1 MKKIISLFTLLSA
14 TAYFNAQTVNAST
27 SENYIYTKT
36 CLDGNCTKKSEQVQY
51 FDDLGRLKQVV
62 DIKATPSGKD
72 IVAHI
77 QYDEFGRVTKE
88 YLPVPQNGTQ
98 NGAIYA
104 DPLSN
109 AVNIFGNEKIYS
121 EKELENSPLGRI
133 KKVTPPGNDFTAHPS
148 SISYAANTAGEVK
161 KYTVS
166 TSWQDNATLSA
177 LSENGT
183 YAANQL
189 TKNSVTDADGN
200 ITTEFKTSDGN
211 TVLVRKNDG
220 TQNVDTYYVYN
231 EFGQQVIV
239 IPPMAAVAAVNQ
251 TALDNLCYQ
260 YRYDGLGRLVEKKL
274 PGKGW
279 EYMVYDRQ
287 DRLIATQDANQ
298 KPNNKWTY
306 TRYDQF
312 GRIAYTGIATDYAN
326 RGQLQYYM
334 NTAGVANAANN
345 ATRTSSPSFSLS
357 GMDIYYTNDAI
368 PEHLDNVLTVNYY
381 DTYPQYSF
389 NPSFPATI
397 LGQNVIT
404 DNQNANVNTKN
415 LPVLSLT
422 KNIEDDNW
430 TKNYIWYDE
439 KSRAVGTYSIN
450 HLGGYTKT
458 ESLLDFA
465 GVTQLSKVYHKRLTT
480 DTEKVIT
487 QTFEYDAQNRLK
499 KHYHQ
504 VDSQPQELL
513 TENTYNELSRLS
525 NKKVGNNLQSI
536 DYVYD
541 VRGALTKVNDPAN
554 LNGKLFGYE
563 LKYNNPANTAAK
575 FNGTISEVDWRTA
588 NDNVLRRYTYQ
599 YDGLNRLKKGA
610 YSEPGSS
617 VPQNDFYNET
627 VTYDMNS
634 NIMSLQRNTK
644 GVSGTASQIDNLAYA
659 YTGNRLNSV
668 TDSSTNYSGYPDT
681 SGNTISYDDNG
692 NMKNHTDKGVLQID
706 YNFHNLPAKITFNQ
720 TYRVRNLVTGSLT
733 NRNVTTNYT
742 FKADGTKL
750 RKVYKYGGDL
760 FVGEVSI
767 STDYLDGFQYESQ
780 TASAPFTLKFV
791 PTAEGYY
798 NFENNKYIYS
808 YTDHLGNVRL
818 SYTQNGSGPEI
829 IEENNFY
836 PFGMK
841 HEGYNALAGNPAYK
855 YQYNGK
861 ELQQETGWSDYGA
874 RMYMSDIA
882 RWGVVDPL
890 AEASRRF
897 SPYNYALNNPVSFI
911 DPDGRRAM
919 TPIGAGEGGAPGGSL
934 WWYYAGGGSATSGSA
949 ESWIGESTGE
959 GRGGSAGGSGFV
971 TEAETYGETEEY
983 KNLMAYANGPD
994 YFGGFDFGQ
1003 FGEDPP
1009 GSKLKLSERTANW
1022 VQENIR
1028 GPLSGWLDTH
1038 TRNAFVLDAA
1048 GKARMDDL
1056 RGQMTDYMRLNVGG
1070 GIKWGAEH
1078 GLVGSG
1084 LGTGLV
1090 GAYGGA
1096 AISMENKIAN
1106 FAKKAGIY
1114 SGQKSLSK
1122 NSEAIIEASYK
1133 LMKAGKFNKQGAGFI
1148 TTDGKI
1154 ILTEGNHSMNAAI
1167 RYAIE
1172 TGNVRYIKT
1181 ILSGNFTRNVN
1192 AKEYGIPIRNFLTK

>member
-51 FDDLGRLKQVV
+51 FDDLGRLKQAV

-88 YLPVPQNGTQ
+88 YMPVPQNGTQ

-148 SISYAANTAGEVK
+148 SITYAANTAGEVK

-200 ITTEFKTSDGN
+200 ITTEFKNSDGN

-279 EYMVYDRQ
+279 EYMVYDKA
-287 DRLIATQDANQ
+287 DRLIATQDAILR
-298 KPNNKWTY
+298 PAGKWLFTK
-306 TRYDQF
+306 YDKL
-312 GRIAYTGIATDYAN
+312 GRVIYTGIIQAAN
-326 RGQLQYYM
+326 RPDLQ
-334 NTAGVANAANN
+334 TI
-345 ATRTSSPSFSLS
+345 TSNYVITEERNQQGFFRN
-357 GMDIYYTNDAI
+357 GMQIYYTD
-368 PEHLDNVLTVNYY
+368 VLYANAETILSVNYY
-381 DTYPQYSF
+381 DTYPQDA
-389 NPSFPATI
+389 PSRPAQV
-397 LGQNVIT
+397 LGQNILT
-404 DNQNANVNTKN
+404 DNMETSLNTKN
-415 LPVLSLT
+415 LLTVSLI

-525 NKKVGNNLQSI
+525 NKKIGNNLQSI
-536 DYVYD
+536 DYAYD
-541 VRGALTKVNDPAN
+541 VRGSLTKVNDPAN

-644 GVSGTASQIDNLAYA
+644 GVSGTASQIDNLTYA

-720 TYRVRNLVTGSLT
+720 TYRIRNAVTGNLT

-742 FKADGTKL
+742 FRADGTKL

-780 TASAPFTLKFV
+780 TTSSPFILKFV

-841 HEGYNALAGNPAYK
+841 HEGYNALAGNPAYN
-855 YQYNGK
+855 YGYNGK
-861 ELQQETGWSDYGA
+861 ELQKETGWSDYGA

-882 RWGVVDPL
+882 RWGVIDPL
-890 AEASRRF
+890 AETSRRF

-919 TPIGAGEGGAPGGSL
+919 TPIGAAEGGAPGGSL
-934 WWYYAGGGSATSGSA
+934 WWYYAGGGSAVLGSA
-949 ESWIGESTGE
+949 ESWMGAGTGA
-959 GRGGSAGGSGFV
+959 GRGGSHGGGGFV
-971 TEAETYGETEEY
+971 KEAQTYGQASGG
-983 KNLMAYANGPD
+983 LSFSSLSGIIFAQA
-994 YFGGFDFGQ
+994 YFGGGGSIAALFSMVEQLEAANFKDPVNKDAKFSDIQNLVKKVPALAELYKATKAEFIDNTGGDCPNKTEYQRIWINMNNIGNILKLAFTAGHEMNHSFADQFFKDQ
-1003 FGEDPP
+1003 FGEITRQ
-1009 GSKLKLSERTANW
+1009 SKSSLPFRDSFGFFQEVMGLSWEIKLGSERYGDRSGFEAAKFYY
-1022 VQENIR
+1022 
-1028 GPLSGWLDTH
+1028 GP
-1038 TRNAFVLDAA
+1038 N
-1048 GKARMDDL
+1048 
-1056 RGQMTDYMRLNVGG
+1056 
-1070 GIKWGAEH
+1070 
-1078 GLVGSG
+1078 G
-1084 LGTGLV
+1084 LG
-1090 GAYGGA
+1090 
-1096 AISMENKIAN
+1096 
-1106 FAKKAGIY
+1106 Y
-1114 SGQKSLSK
+1114 SQKSVDTVNKYLYDLK
-1122 NSEAIIEASYK
+1122 NSWDLVYQS
-1133 LMKAGKFNKQGAGFI
+1133 
-1148 TTDGKI
+1148 KI
-1154 ILTEGNHSMNAAI
+1154 
-1167 RYAIE
+1167 
-1172 TGNVRYIKT
+1172 K
-1181 ILSGNFTRNVN
+1181 
-1192 AKEYGIPIRNFLTK
+1192 

>member
-51 FDDLGRLKQVV
+51 FDDLGRLKQAV

-148 SISYAANTAGEVK
+148 SITYAANTAGEVK
-161 KYTVS
+161 KYTVT

-279 EYMVYDRQ
+279 EYMVYDKQ
-287 DRLIATQDANQ
+287 DRLVL
-298 KPNNKWTY
+298 
-306 TRYDQF
+306 TRDSNLEVKGQWLFTKYDQF
-312 GRIAYTGIATDYAN
+312 SRPVYTGVLDSPPGRIQQVIAVEGHGLNNET
-326 RGQLQYYM
+326 R
-334 NTAGVANAANN
+334 NTASWNN
-345 ATRTSSPSFSLS
+345 S
-357 GMDIYYTNDAI
+357 GMDVYYTSGLAYPTTNFK
-368 PEHLDNVLTVNYY
+368 LLSVNYY
-381 DTYPQYSF
+381 DSYPQYSF

-404 DNQNANVNTKN
+404 DDQNANVSTKN

-430 TKNYIWYDE
+430 TKSYIWYDE

-536 DYVYD
+536 DYAYD

-617 VPQNDFYNET
+617 VPENDFYNET

-706 YNFHNLPAKITFNQ
+706 YNFYNLPAKITFNQ

-760 FVGEVSI
+760 FVGEVTI

-780 TASAPFTLKFV
+780 AASAPFTLKFV

-841 HEGYNALAGNPAYK
+841 HEGYNALSGNPAYN
-855 YQYNGK
+855 YGYNGK
-861 ELQQETGWSDYGA
+861 ELQKETGWSDYGA

-890 AEASRRF
+890 AEAMWGM
-897 SPYNYALNNPVSFI
+897 SPYNYAMNNPISFI

-919 TPIGAGEGGAPGGSL
+919 TPFMGDTFMQNTNSGWFGYDPLAARDKFLSQNRSGGIGPQTFGQTRAFKDLMYAAKNNLKGGLINKEGTLRWWTDYEDEDPNVTGIGGL
-934 WWYYAGGGSATSGSA
+934 QMLKLKTSGMLDD
-949 ESWIGESTGE
+949 WYGL
-959 GRGGSAGGSGFV
+959 AGKGNWFFGTAAVLSGFAGTVKSQQMYAQGIRRGISGNYQLTGRNLSQFGKMTV
-971 TEAETYGETEEY
+971 TEATMPISKIGRVAKFAGHASFYLGIAFDT
-983 KNLMAYANGPD
+983 MGVINGD
-994 YFGGFDFGQ
+994 VSVGKAAINTGFGAVGNWGGSIGASLSTVYFGVDNFYPGGWPQLFDDGNMVQRELDEGF
-1003 FGEDPP
+1003 
-1009 GSKLKLSERTANW
+1009 N
-1022 VQENIR
+1022 
-1028 GPLSGWLDTH
+1028 
-1038 TRNAFVLDAA
+1038 
-1048 GKARMDDL
+1048 
-1056 RGQMTDYMRLNVGG
+1056 
-1070 GIKWGAEH
+1070 
-1078 GLVGSG
+1078 
-1084 LGTGLV
+1084 
-1090 GAYGGA
+1090 
-1096 AISMENKIAN
+1096 
-1106 FAKKAGIY
+1106 KAGPYRI
-1114 SGQKSLSK
+1114 
-1122 NSEAIIEASYK
+1122 NV
-1133 LMKAGKFNKQGAGFI
+1133 FGAHEP
-1148 TTDGKI
+1148 K
-1154 ILTEGNHSMNAAI
+1154 
-1167 RYAIE
+1167 
-1172 TGNVRYIKT
+1172 
-1181 ILSGNFTRNVN
+1181 
-1192 AKEYGIPIRNFLTK
+1192 

>member
-51 FDDLGRLKQVV
+51 FDDLGRLKQAV

-104 DPLSN
+104 DPLNN

-148 SISYAANTAGEVK
+148 SITYAANTAGEVK

-251 TALDNLCYQ
+251 TVLDNLCYQ

-279 EYMVYDRQ
+279 EYMVYDKA
-287 DRLIATQDANQ
+287 DRLIATQDAILR
-298 KPNNKWTY
+298 PAGKWLFTK
-306 TRYDQF
+306 YDKL
-312 GRIAYTGIATDYAN
+312 GRVIYTGIIQAAN
-326 RGQLQYYM
+326 RPDLQ
-334 NTAGVANAANN
+334 TITNN
-345 ATRTSSPSFSLS
+345 YVITEERNQQGFFRN
-357 GMDIYYTNDAI
+357 GMQIYYTDGLYANAETI
-368 PEHLDNVLTVNYY
+368 LSVNYY
-381 DTYPQYSF
+381 DTYPQDA
-389 NPSFPATI
+389 PSRPAQV
-397 LGQNVIT
+397 LGQNILT
-404 DNQNANVNTKN
+404 DNMETSLNTKN
-415 LPVLSLT
+415 LLTVSLT

-430 TKNYIWYDE
+430 TKSYIWYDE

-536 DYVYD
+536 DYAYD

-720 TYRVRNLVTGSLT
+720 TYRIRNAVTGNLT

-750 RKVYKYGGDL
+750 RKVYKYGGEL
-760 FVGEVSI
+760 FFGEVTI
-767 STDYLDGFQYESQ
+767 FTDYLDGFQYESQ
-780 TASAPFTLKFV
+780 TASSPFILKFV

-882 RWGVVDPL
+882 RWGVIDPL
-890 AEASRRF
+890 AETSRRF

-919 TPIGAGEGGAPGGSL
+919 TPMGEPSL
-934 WWYYAGGGSATSGSA
+934 QQDPNSGWFINPLEARDKYLLKNRGGGIGPQTFGQTQAFRDLMSGRTSSITNNGSDLVYWTEKPKINLSLTDDGVNVEA
-949 ESWIGESTGE
+949 DPGKMNVVKILNNHLIGLVNDIDGAS
-959 GRGGSAGGSGFV
+959 
-971 TEAETYGETEEY
+971 
-983 KNLMAYANGPD
+983 KNLMRYQTGDFFSDADSHFNGNLGIASAAIGAYNKLPNDLKRQFAYNLSKILPFKSGKI
-994 YFGGFDFGQ
+994 FQGLKGF
-1003 FGEDPP
+1003 
-1009 GSKLKLSERTANW
+1009 SKS
-1022 VQENIR
+1022 
-1028 GPLSGWLDTH
+1028 
-1038 TRNAFVLDAA
+1038 A
-1048 GKARMDDL
+1048 GKITGRL
-1056 RGQMTDYMRLNVGG
+1056 GVVGTVLSVGVIGQEIISGEWDAHTVINATL
-1070 GIKWGAEH
+1070 
-1078 GLVGSG
+1078 LVGTAVASIA
-1084 LGTGLV
+1084 
-1090 GAYGGA
+1090 GAPA
-1096 AISMENKIAN
+1096 VLTAIA
-1106 FAKKAGIY
+1106 
-1114 SGQKSLSK
+1114 
-1122 NSEAIIEASYK
+1122 
-1133 LMKAGKFNKQGAGFI
+1133 
-1148 TTDGKI
+1148 
-1154 ILTEGNHSMNAAI
+1154 
-1167 RYAIE
+1167 
-1172 TGNVRYIKT
+1172 V
-1181 ILSGNFTRNVN
+1181 
-1192 AKEYGIPIRNFLTK
+1192 YGIADYAFGISDKIDENFGRKSTFWY

>member
-14 TAYFNAQTVNAST
+14 TVYFNAQTVNAST

-36 CLDGNCTKKSEQVQY
+36 CLDGNCAKKSEQVQY
-51 FDDLGRLKQVV
+51 FDDLGRLKQAV

-104 DPLSN
+104 DPLNN

-148 SISYAANTAGEVK
+148 SITYAANTAGEVK
-161 KYTVS
+161 KYTVT

-200 ITTEFKTSDGN
+200 ITTEFKNSDGN
-211 TVLVRKNDG
+211 TILVRKNDG

-279 EYMVYDRQ
+279 EYMVYDKA
-287 DRLIATQDANQ
+287 DRLILSRDAVMKSQ
-298 KPNNKWTY
+298 GKWLLTK
-306 TRYDQF
+306 YDRL
-312 GRIAYTGIATDYAN
+312 GRVVYTGQIAAGERIT
-326 RGQLQYYM
+326 LQ
-334 NTAGVANAANN
+334 NLISNLLITESGNITGFVKNGV
-345 ATRTSSPSFSLS
+345 T
-357 GMDIYYTNDAI
+357 IYYSNDYFTSD
-368 PEHLDNVLTVNYY
+368 LQSVLTVNYY
-381 DTYPQYSF
+381 DTYPQGA
-389 NPSFPATI
+389 PSIPAQV
-397 LGQNVIT
+397 LGQNILT
-404 DNQNANVNTKN
+404 DNMEASLNTKN
-415 LPVLSLT
+415 LPTASLV

-430 TKNYIWYDE
+430 TKSYLWYDE

-536 DYVYD
+536 DYAYD

-610 YSEPGSS
+610 YSEPNSS

-767 STDYLDGFQYESQ
+767 SIDYLDGFQYESQ
-780 TASAPFTLKFV
+780 TASAPFILKFV

-818 SYTQNGSGPEI
+818 SYTQTGSGPEI

-890 AEASRRF
+890 AETSRRF

-919 TPIGAGEGGAPGGSL
+919 TPIGAAEGGAPGGSL

-949 ESWIGESTGE
+949 ESWMGAGTGA

-971 TEAETYGETEEY
+971 REAQTYGQTSGG
-983 KNLMAYANGPD
+983 LSFSSLSGIIFAQA
-994 YFGGFDFGQ
+994 YFGGGGSIAALFSMVEQLKEAGFDNPANTKANFG
-1003 FGEDPP
+1003 DW
-1009 GSKLKLSERTANW
+1009 SKIIKTDAVSELVT
-1022 VQENIR
+1022 
-1028 GPLSGWLDTH
+1028 
-1038 TRNAFVLDAA
+1038 VLNSAA
-1048 GKARMDDL
+1048 GSESVIPKFKETTSFL
-1056 RGQMTDYMRLNVGG
+1056 YKGHSEGFQVL
-1070 GIKWGAEH
+1070 
-1078 GLVGSG
+1078 
-1084 LGTGLV
+1084 
-1090 GAYGGA
+1090 
-1096 AISMENKIAN
+1096 ISMKNISSVLEYAFIIGHELTHSVTGYFRDDFYKSINSNSNSATSRMAFGFFDEYNSYSWEVNMGNSQYTSAWDITYKRHGPDSKYSYHSQSAVDIVKQNLASINNAWTN
-1106 FAKKAGIY
+1106 FY
-1114 SGQKSLSK
+1114 
-1122 NSEAIIEASYK
+1122 N
-1133 LMKAGKFNKQGAGFI
+1133 
-1148 TTDGKI
+1148 
-1154 ILTEGNHSMNAAI
+1154 NHLK
-1167 RYAIE
+1167 R
-1172 TGNVRYIKT
+1172 
-1181 ILSGNFTRNVN
+1181 
-1192 AKEYGIPIRNFLTK
+1192 